1 MHSPA
6 AVTISSPPLAA
17 ADDPF
22 HGSAPVN
29 LPRARTFAS
38 ALSRLHERHAEAP
51 DAGPSL
57 NSRFRSFLTSLP
69 VALPFLSAPVSDDT
83 TAPDAAPMEPTRIV
97 GPDPG
102 ELLPIEYNSVMNI
115 ERMGAVS
122 DHRPVYL
129 VCALGVEASS

>member
-1 MHSPA
+1 
-6 AVTISSPPLAA
+6 
-17 ADDPF
+17 
-22 HGSAPVN
+22 
-29 LPRARTFAS
+29 
-38 ALSRLHERHAEAP
+38 
-51 DAGPSL
+51 
-57 NSRFRSFLTSLP
+57 
-69 VALPFLSAPVSDDT
+69 
-83 TAPDAAPMEPTRIV
+83 MEPTRIV